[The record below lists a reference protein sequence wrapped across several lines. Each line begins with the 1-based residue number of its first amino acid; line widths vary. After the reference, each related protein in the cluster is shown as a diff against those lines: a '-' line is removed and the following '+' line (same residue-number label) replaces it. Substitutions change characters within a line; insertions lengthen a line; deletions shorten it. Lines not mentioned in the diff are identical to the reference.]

1 MCSGKQKRAAIL
13 ARRRERREQAI
24 VAARVPPVSVPPW
37 TRGSVLVDKWLLA
50 PSNSYGEPAFV
61 RRGYYVDVHFICSDC
76 GSREVWAAAQQK
88 WWYEVAKG
96 YVYSTAARCL
106 ACRRQRRSGRMNNNQ
121 CNAIKAS

>member
-1 MCSGKQKRAAIL
+1 M
-13 ARRRERREQAI
+13 
-24 VAARVPPVSVPPW
+24 
-37 TRGSVLVDKWLLA
+37 LVDKWLLA

-76 GSREVWAAAQQK
+76 ESREVWTAAQQK

-106 ACRRQRRSGRMNNNQ
+106 ACRRQRRSGRMNNNK

>member
-13 ARRRERREQAI
+13 ARRRERRAQAFL
-24 VAARVPPVSVPPW
+24 AARTPSAPMPPRPC
-37 TRGSVLVDKWLLA
+37 GSAPVDKLLLA
-50 PSNSYGEPAFV
+50 PSNSYGEPAFAT
-61 RRGYYVDVHFICSDC
+61 RGYYVDVHFTCRDC
-76 GSREVWAAAQQK
+76 GSQEVWTAAQQK